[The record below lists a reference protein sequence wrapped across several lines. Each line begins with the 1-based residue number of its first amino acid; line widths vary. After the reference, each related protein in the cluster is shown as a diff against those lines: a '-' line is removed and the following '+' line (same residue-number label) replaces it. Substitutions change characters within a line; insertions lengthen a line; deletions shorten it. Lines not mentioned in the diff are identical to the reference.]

1 MAKIKVYRGIGADTK
16 EELEKYI
23 KEFYDKNIKAQGYG
37 GGGNL
42 GNGIYFTTDKN
53 EAIAYSKAN
62 DYKEWKYSHVFE
74 VEIDTD
80 DFLPTDKIDDAKM
93 LELDSEYKRLDAIM
107 KSGYFN
113 DDTYSEWIKAQDR
126 ALDKYVKLQNKKGV
140 MSDNIFNIQNKDA
153 IFDVPTVKDV
163 VKSSNYWDKRA
174 IKRLNEAEKTSDAY
188 IKRIKYI
195 YDQAYKDVEG
205 EIARVYKNYSK
216 ETGLDVQKLKE
227 LLTRSETKK
236 TWEQMKRQGLDKYI
250 KDNYKSRISRLEQ
263 IQAQIY
269 AKAKQI
275 YPKEELEQTMCY
287 KGVINNSYYKAV
299 YDTQMGTGY
308 DFSFNKIDNNLL
320 NSILNEKWSG
330 ANYSQRIWGNTDILA
345 DSLSQ
350 VLGGALLSGQ
360 SIEKTTKQIKDRFN
374 VSKYYAERLVR
385 TETNHFNNEAD
396 AMAYEEMGINKYV
409 FVATLD
415 SRTSETCQ
423 NHDGKVY
430 EYKDKE
436 VGVNYPPL
444 HPNCRSKTRGYL
456 GEEAEKTLK
465 RRARNP
471 ITGKTEVIDNISYE
485 NWIKQYQNNNNVV
498 KNVEKTTK
506 NNSKTTKSVKNDA
519 VKQIDKPIIKVTD
532 LPNQLTTSK
541 ELKNSQLFIDA
552 INNPKAD
559 PKVVKVYQTMGK
571 STKYDFKVS
580 HAKNSSLSYKT
591 NRTTGNITDVKL
603 TIPNIKDA
611 NDVGNINTV
620 LHENMHFIDFMKGK
634 NGTYVSATNNKLL
647 DVVLNDD
654 ASIGSEIQKLFDDFN
669 NQCNNHRESIKTKYS
684 PMYDTLNTK
693 LKAHEIGYKEY
704 KTEWSK
710 INKLWREES
719 KEAEFIERNYMGGG
733 ISNLQDIY
741 DALSRGKYRDMGK
754 VSYGHGTKYFI
765 KGDKRVKEIVADY
778 GALSITRPDLVELL
792 RADKPNLVKELDNLM
807 ETLGG

>member
-23 KEFYDKNIKAQGYG
+23 KDFYDKNIKAQGYG

-188 IKRIKYI
+188 IERIKKI

-396 AMAYEEMGINKYV
+396 AMAYEEMGIDKYV

-436 VGVNYPPL
+436 VGVNFPPL

-485 NWIKQYQNNNNVV
+485 NWIKQYVNNAP
-498 KNVEKTTK
+498 VEPKTTK
-506 NNSKTTKSVKNDA
+506 INK
-519 VKQIDKPIIKVTD
+519 KV
-532 LPNQLTTSK
+532 
-541 ELKNSQLFIDA
+541 
-552 INNPKAD
+552 
-559 PKVVKVYQTMGK
+559 
-571 STKYDFKVS
+571 
-580 HAKNSSLSYKT
+580 AKNSEKYNKIDDIF
-591 NRTTGNITDVKL
+591 GGGVKL
-603 TIPNIKDA
+603 TGIDTSYQKEINEEFIKIA
-611 NDVGNINTV
+611 NKYPIDLSTTQLKTNTATRQIGHSWNCIKATWDRRKGNY
-620 LHENMHFIDFMKGK
+620 K
-634 NGTYVSATNNKLL
+634 VSLRDEL
-647 DVVLNDD
+647 VLNKAKYCDKDTSIATHKRANEYYKKPYNGDLSTLWHEYGHQIDD
-654 ASIGSEIQKLFDDFN
+654 KYCMALNPKMAEIKKGLTYSGINMSRDVAKANFN
-669 NQCNNHRESIKTKYS
+669 
-684 PMYDTLNTK
+684 D
-693 LKAHEIGYKEY
+693 YKEY
-704 KTEWSK
+704 NNLLRRDNMSKRVWEQLYNVMKEKNNGQYNYSSYYADIREFLGSYATENNQEFLAEGFTAMNIIPKEEQSDFVKEFAK
-710 INKLWREES
+710 IFD
-719 KEAEFIERNYMGGG
+719 AEF
-733 ISNLQDIY
+733 D
-741 DALSRGKYRDMGK
+741 K
-754 VSYGHGTKYFI
+754 V
-765 KGDKRVKEIVADY
+765 
-778 GALSITRPDLVELL
+778 L
-792 RADKPNLVKELDNLM
+792 RR
-807 ETLGG
+807 